1 MNHHSQLFLESCN
14 DSLVCIPGDFSPMLG
29 EKSDLGLS
37 FGVII
42 VPFTF
47 AIHQRPL
54 TKNFVNL
61 YLQVLLKAGNINL
74 KGSGPGAF
82 YRELRCSMGIWALIP
97 SNVASGDIQRCP
109 SNSNQILGAHG
120 LWLHLTEISF
130 FPTEA
135 LELKSYRYLDSLME
149 KQCQAHSE
157 GFLACASVEERRKKK
172 PVSMI
177 KGPAQGGI
185 KSEPETFG
193 STA

>member
-1 MNHHSQLFLESCN
+1 
-14 DSLVCIPGDFSPMLG
+14 MLG

-42 VPFTF
+42 VPFSF

-54 TKNFVNL
+54 TKNFFNL
-61 YLQVLLKAGNINL
+61 YLQVLLKAGNIKL

-82 YRELRCSMGIWALIP
+82 YRELRLVLGCFMGIWALIP

-120 LWLHLTEISF
+120 LWLHLTDISF

-135 LELKSYRYLDSLME
+135 FGLKSYRYLDSLME
-149 KQCQAHSE
+149 KQC
-157 GFLACASVEERRKKK
+157 
-172 PVSMI
+172 
-177 KGPAQGGI
+177 
-185 KSEPETFG
+185 
-193 STA
+193 